1 MEADF
6 WHGKW
11 ERGDIGFHIADVN
24 PLLVKHIDT
33 LQLSPHSRIFL
44 PLCGKTLDIHWLLD
58 AGYRV
63 VGIDLSEVAIRALF
77 SELGITPEVQ
87 DLGGL
92 LQFKSTDINMFVGDF
107 FRLSGD
113 ILQKVD
119 AIYDRAAMVA
129 LPAAMR
135 LDYAAHLRQVT
146 HTADQLLITYEYDQT
161 KVDGPPFSVVA
172 DEVLRHYSDSY
183 QLTQLVRQDVA
194 GGMKGK
200 VPASESVWHLC
211 ERAGTDLSGE

>member
-11 ERGDIGFHIADVN
+11 ARGDIGFHIADVN
-24 PLLVKHIDT
+24 TLLVKHIDH
-33 LQLSPHSRIFL
+33 LQLLPHSRIFL
-44 PLCGKTLDIHWLLD
+44 PLCGKTLDIHWLLN

-63 VGIDLSEVAIRALF
+63 AGIDLSEVAIRALF
-77 SELGITPEVQ
+77 SELGVTPEVH

-92 LQFKSTDINMFVGDF
+92 LHFRSTDIDMFVGDF

-129 LPAAMR
+129 LPVAMR
-135 LDYAAHLRQVT
+135 MDYATHLRQIT
-146 HTADQLLITYEYDQT
+146 NTADQLLITYEYDQT

-172 DEVLRHYSDSY
+172 DEVQQHYSGSY
-183 QLTQLVRQDVA
+183 QVKHLIRQDVA

-200 VPASESVWHLC
+200 VPATESVWHLYTL
-211 ERAGTDLSGE
+211 A